1 METKNEPWMNSSRE
15 YNPQYVQLQNS
26 REPNY
31 LPPPGTAG
39 AAIGKNPNLG
49 HFGHYVPTAATQ
61 PPSQYHNIPPP
72 SPREPPFAR
81 FTYEADGTVQQL
93 VEVPKNNIIILFYT
107 KKSYGRKISL
117 T

>member
-1 METKNEPWMNSSRE
+1 MNSSRE